1 MKSNWGKVY
10 IWTILHCTVSVY
22 SITLYS
28 VCVQYYTVQCLCAVL
43 HCTVSV
49 CSITLYF
56 LQYYT
61 VHIPLAECTTNL
73 SQQDLKSSN
82 YHKIDNNDHKKELR
96 KTNFNKLL
104 RRCERDSN
112 PWIDCINWN
121 RKGRGRRSNLRQ
133 KFYEIFQNILTIL
146 TF

>member
-1 MKSNWGKVY
+1 MSVY
-10 IWTILHCTVSVY
+10 SITLYSVCVHYTVQCLCTVLHCTVSVYSVCAQYYTVQCLCTVLHCTVSVY

-43 HCTVSV
+43 HCTFY
-49 CSITLYF
+49 SITVYNVCVL
-56 LQYYT
+56 YYT

-96 KTNFNKLL
+96 KTNFNKL
-104 RRCERDSN
+104 E
-112 PWIDCINWN
+112 
-121 RKGRGRRSNLRQ
+121 KM
-133 KFYEIFQNILTIL
+133 
-146 TF
+146 